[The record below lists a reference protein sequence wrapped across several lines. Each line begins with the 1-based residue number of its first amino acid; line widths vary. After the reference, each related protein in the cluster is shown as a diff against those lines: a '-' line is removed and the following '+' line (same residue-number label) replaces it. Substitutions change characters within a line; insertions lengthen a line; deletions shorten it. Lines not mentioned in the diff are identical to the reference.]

1 MRSRAGRISSRNSA
15 YSDLRSRKGTF
26 ICAAPAARTKT
37 VLHGSRL
44 HKGARLYS
52 GSGNKFLLLRGR
64 GMVLGYGDRALAL
77 PEKVRCPATGQNG
90 YAGETSPFS
99 NYSCI

>member
-26 ICAAPAARTKT
+26 ICAAPAARIKT

-44 HKGARLYS
+44 HKGARLY
-52 GSGNKFLLLRGR
+52 GASGNKFLPLRGR
-64 GMVLGYGDRALAL
+64 GMVSGYGDRTLAL
-77 PEKVRCPATGQNG
+77 PEKIRCPATGQNG
-90 YAGETSPFS
+90 YAGKPSPLS
-99 NYSCI
+99 